1 MIRNIL
7 TALAVLYAGVV
18 FAGTFVVCDTQY
30 ADAFLI
36 CAGDAR

>member
-7 TALAVLYAGVV
+7 TVAAVVYAGVV
-18 FAGTFVVCDTQY
+18 FAGTFVVCDSRY

-36 CAGDAR
+36 CAGR